1 MPTLQE
7 IIERRKK
14 GVSEPLTL
22 EKKVRPIERYN
33 GR

>member
-14 GVSEPLTL
+14 DIEKKPISEP
-22 EKKVRPIERYN
+22 KKKYQQ
-33 GR
+33 